1 CIITA
6 DEVLLLNSLD
16 SYVLQYVVELQRRL
30 KASGANEVWQS
41 DASDL
46 NRWKRSRDSG
56 DVSRN
61 ASSDYLPFEFKALE
75 IALEAALYPF
85 AIVVLSDIL
94 VALWGGLKIVI
105 PTAAEIEIEAYLLL
119 DELTSTISTL
129 NLERVRRLK
138 SRLVALTQR
147 VEKVRDEIE
156 QLMDDDGD
164 MAEMYLTEKNTR
176 LDTLSYGGDQS
187 ISGYRLSDG
196 PHTVSAP
203 VSPVSSPPDF
213 RKLEKSFSFARSRHE
228 SMRVQ
233 KLKEYIDDT
242 EDFINIQLDNVRNQL
257 IQFELLLT
265 TATFVVAIFG
275 VVAGT
280 FGMNFPITLF
290 VSPSAFE
297 WVLWTYGL
305 LIKFVKL
312 CDEDLRGIAKA
323 FPDLEEVDLSCPRFK
338 FAVSAFREYGVY
350 EIMITDE
357 GVEGLASGLRNLVRI
372 NLSKN
377 SLLTDKSM
385 YCLSEKCVRLEEVVF
400 VDCTLITMK
409 GVRFMLDNSRN
420 VRMIGMSVV
429 SGLHG
434 NESLFVDGV
443 RSGRCL
449 SELSFKD
456 SDFSDE
462 FLDGIVEARVPLKS
476 VSFVDCN
483 KYSIGGL
490 LRLLHAYRLIKF
502 LDLSRNYSLSD
513 DSVIVLSECLRDL
526 VTTRFNFC
534 KLTSTAL
541 FALIKNCLSLEHVE
555 LAHACLG
562 KEEDV
567 VMDVLK
573 RPNLSIKYLNLSAN
587 SDMSDECLVK
597 ITSVC
602 PNLNLLHVSS
612 CSRITGSV
620 GETLKNC
627 REIRNLSIQ
636 DCGGVKNLGLR
647 MESLKL
653 EKLYM
658 GRSGVNN
665 DGLREIAVRCNEIVN
680 IDISGCQ
687 YVTTDAV
694 IYMVKK
700 CEKLREVNLMGC
712 SNLNVYIVNWMVHT
726 RPSLR
731 KVIPPS
737 YGVTTESQRLLMLHH
752 GCQVADK

>member
-1 CIITA
+1 MSQSYDDLPDEIWDIILTQLPNTHF
-6 DEVLLLNSLD
+6 ESLSLVNKHLLSLTNHNRRNLTVTNSSYIIHNTLNHLLNRFNNLNSLNL
-16 SYVLQYVVELQRRL
+16 SQLSHQNSFLTALTEIT
-30 KASGANEVWQS
+30 N
-41 DASDL
+41 
-46 NRWKRSRDSG
+46 
-56 DVSRN
+56 
-61 ASSDYLPFEFKALE
+61 SS
-75 IALEAALYPF
+75 
-85 AIVVLSDIL
+85 L
-94 VALWGGLKIVI
+94 VN
-105 PTAAEIEIEAYLLL
+105 T
-119 DELTSTISTL
+119 LTSLDIS
-129 NLERVRRLK
+129 NHDYV
-138 SRLVALTQR
+138 
-147 VEKVRDEIE
+147 
-156 QLMDDDGD
+156 
-164 MAEMYLTEKNTR
+164 
-176 LDTLSYGGDQS
+176 
-187 ISGYRLSDG
+187 
-196 PHTVSAP
+196 P
-203 VSPVSSPPDF
+203 V
-213 RKLEKSFSFARSRHE
+213 
-228 SMRVQ
+228 
-233 KLKEYIDDT
+233 
-242 EDFINIQLDNVRNQL
+242 
-257 IQFELLLT
+257 
-265 TATFVVAIFG
+265 
-275 VVAGT
+275 
-280 FGMNFPITLF
+280 
-290 VSPSAFE
+290 
-297 WVLWTYGL
+297 GL
-305 LIKFVKL
+305 LIKLGQKCSLRVLICGNVVRL

-323 FPDLEEVDLSCPRFK
+323 FPYLEEVDLSCPSFK
-338 FAVSAFREYGVY
+338 FAFREFGVY

-357 GVEGLASGLRNLVRI
+357 GIECLASGLRNLVRI
-372 NLSKN
+372 DLSKN
-377 SLLTDKSM
+377 SLLTDKSI

-400 VDCTLITMK
+400 VDCALITMK

-434 NESLFVDGV
+434 NGSLFVDGV

-449 SELSFKD
+449 SELSFRD

-526 VTTRFNFC
+526 VTVKFNFC
-534 KLTSTAL
+534 KLTSAAL
-541 FALIKNCLSLEHVE
+541 FALIENCLSLEHVE

-567 VMDVLK
+567 VMEVLK

-602 PNLNLLHVSS
+602 PNLKVLHVSS
-612 CSRITGSV
+612 CSRITGSI
-620 GETLKNC
+620 GEILNNC

-647 MESLKL
+647 MKPLKL